1 LLSSAANALG
11 NGAIFAPY
19 TSLALDEASEADP
32 IAAKSARSP
41 ILQIYPHTSPKR
53 LPSGNAELL
62 GVAGAASNDVWAVG
76 SSPSGALVEH
86 WDGTSWKIIGSANP
100 GTFKNALFGVSTLSD
115 GTVAAAGFQ
124 QDEGFDA
131 MALIMGK

>member
-1 LLSSAANALG
+1 MRDGLRVCQHLSHDG
-11 NGAIFAPY
+11 W
-19 TSLALDEASEADP
+19 TQSLRP
-32 IAAKSARSP
+32 RRRRSWDT
-41 ILQIYPHTSPKR
+41 LT
-53 LPSGNAELL
+53 
-62 GVAGAASNDVWAVG
+62 
-76 SSPSGALVEH
+76 EH

-131 MALIMGK
+131 IPLIME